1 MARQLCRLRPISF
14 SRRITVIA
22 AGGAVCLGITGTAA
36 ALAPGAPTAASVV
49 QAADMLYVHHLAASH
64 AAGEGGFDGQ
74 GVLAEAEQRAASAH
88 AEAAAAAARAAA
100 AKAAAARAAAARAA
114 ARRAAERRAAEAA
127 ARRAAAR
134 RAAERQLAAHQAA
147 AQSAAQD
154 GATQNGATQDG
165 ATQAP
170 APAVTGNSPAAMA
183 ASGSPEQ
190 IAQQLLASYG
200 WSGQYS
206 CLYSL
211 WYRESGWNPSAENP
225 SSGAFGIPQAL
236 PASKMAS
243 AGADWATNPATQIR
257 WGLSYIQSVYGTP
270 CGAWSHEE
278 SAGWY

>member
-1 MARQLCRLRPISF
+1 
-14 SRRITVIA
+14 
-22 AGGAVCLGITGTAA
+22 VCLGITGTAA
-36 ALAPGAPTAASVV
+36 ALAPGVPSPASVV
-49 QAADMLYVHHLAASH
+49 QATDMLYVQHLAASH
-64 AAGEGGFDGQ
+64 AAGEGGVDGR
-74 GVLAEAEQRAASAH
+74 GVLAEAEQRSASAH

-100 AKAAAARAAAARAA
+100 AKAAAAKAAAARAA

-127 ARRAAAR
+127 AARRAAAR
-134 RAAERQLAAHQAA
+134 RAAERQVAARQVAT
-147 AQSAAQD
+147 QSAAQL
-154 GATQNGATQDG
+154 G

-170 APAVTGNSPAAMA
+170 SSAAAGNSPAAPAM
-183 ASGSPEQ
+183 SGSPEQ
-190 IAQQLLASYG
+190 IAQRLLASYG

-236 PASKMAS
+236 PGSKMAS

>member
-1 MARQLCRLRPISF
+1 
-14 SRRITVIA
+14 
-22 AGGAVCLGITGTAA
+22 VCLGITGTAA
-36 ALAPGAPTAASVV
+36 ALAPGVPSPASVV
-49 QAADMLYVHHLAASH
+49 QATDMLYVQHLAASH
-64 AAGEGGFDGQ
+64 AAGEGGVDGR
-74 GVLAEAEQRAASAH
+74 GVLAEAEQRSASAH

-100 AKAAAARAAAARAA
+100 AKAAAAKAAAARAA
-114 ARRAAERRAAEAA
+114 ARRAAERQVA
-127 ARRAAAR
+127 ARQVAT
-134 RAAERQLAAHQAA
+134 
-147 AQSAAQD
+147 QSAAQL
-154 GATQNGATQDG
+154 G

-170 APAVTGNSPAAMA
+170 SSAAAGNSPAAPAM
-183 ASGSPEQ
+183 SGSPEQ
-190 IAQQLLASYG
+190 IAQRLLASYG

-236 PASKMAS
+236 PGSKMAS